1 MANMKRVI
9 LVGVLLLL
17 AAPVTLQA
25 QKLTADEKPP
35 AYKAERQLIETTLQ
49 TIVAVM
55 QEATIQKKGSGLG
68 DRLRDITKRLSR
80 AAALVTPVSNTDEP
94 VAQQDLD
101 DLRRMLIDIGEQ
113 LEAVREELE
122 DQQSYDLADRM
133 LDIEGDLQR
142 AVREVD
148 RLSDDEERGVV
159 KLEDGER
166 WLSASR
172 HEGRHTLRT
181 EQKSDVDREIDD
193 VADDIDDAV
202 EDAMDDVDD
211 AVDNARDDVRRAV
224 RDVRDEIRTEIRDK
238 RDDDKDRRRKKRS
251 DWDWHSYTGT
261 FVGEYS
267 FRWPYRRET
276 ALYRSIPAIR
286 YNRVEGFVLGIGRRP
301 LEWSS
306 YSRATIYG
314 QLGYAFSL
322 DEWRGTIGV
331 ESRVDNRR
339 NDDYG
344 LKIGGAY
351 HNNTDTKDRW
361 KTSWL
366 ENSLAAFLF
375 ENDFFNYHEVEGF
388 TLYAVQRITPYLQMS
403 AGYREDEYRSLEKVT
418 GWSLFDGDGFPLN
431 PPIDEGDMQTFV
443 FSIEGGRV
451 RGLHSLPSGA
461 VFRFEA
467 EIGEGIGGD
476 FDFSRYVGDARFY
489 IPITPFSS
497 LGMRLRGGLTTG
509 DFVPVQK
516 HFTLGGIG
524 SVRAYDQNSFP
535 GTRMLLG
542 NVEYIVDDVDLLDDV
557 FDDIQLI
564 GFADFGWV
572 NAFGTNEFDFD
583 DVIPSAGLGLGLDD
597 RDVRLELSFPLRDFG
612 GDQDPTLWLRITPSF

>member
-1 MANMKRVI
+1 MANVKRFF
-9 LVGVLLLL
+9 LVGVLMLLV
-17 AAPVTLQA
+17 APVSLQA
-25 QKLTADEKPP
+25 QKLTAGEKPP

-55 QEATIQKKGSGLG
+55 QEATMQKEGSGLG
-68 DRLRDITKRLSR
+68 DRLRHITKKLAR
-80 AAALVTPVSNTDEP
+80 AATLLTPASNTAGP
-94 VAQQDLD
+94 VAQKDLD
-101 DLRRMLIDIGEQ
+101 DLRRMLLDIGEQ

-122 DQQSYDLADRM
+122 AQESYDLADRM
-133 LDIEGDLQR
+133 LDIESDLQR

-159 KLEDGER
+159 TLEDGER
-166 WLSASR
+166 WVRA
-172 HEGRHTLRT
+172 GRRPLRNDR
-181 EQKSDVDREIDD
+181 KSDLDR
-193 VADDIDDAV
+193 DIDDAV
-202 EDAMDDVDD
+202 EDIDEAMDDVDD
-211 AVDNARDDVRRAV
+211 EFRREMREAKDD
-224 RDVRDEIRTEIRDK
+224 IRTEIRDK
-238 RDDDKDRRRKKRS
+238 RDDDKERRRHRHKRS

-286 YNRVEGFVLGIGRRP
+286 YNRVEGFVLGVGKRP

-306 YSRATIYG
+306 YSRATVYG
-314 QLGYAFSL
+314 QVGYAFSL
-322 DEWRGTIGV
+322 DEWRATIGV
-331 ESRVDNRR
+331 ETRVDNRR

-344 LKIGGAY
+344 LKVGGAY
-351 HNNTDTKDRW
+351 RRNTDTKDRW

-366 ENSLAAFLF
+366 ENSLAAFFF
-375 ENDFFNYHEVEGF
+375 ENDFFDYHEVEGWS
-388 TLYAVQRITPYLQMS
+388 LYAVQRITPYLQMS
-403 AGYREDEYRSLEKVT
+403 AGYREDEYRSLDKET

-431 PPIDEGDMQTFV
+431 PPIDQGDMQSFL
-443 FSIEGGRV
+443 FAIEGGRV

-467 EIGEGIGGD
+467 EIGEGLGGD
-476 FDFSRYVGDARFY
+476 FDFSRYVGDARVY

-497 LGMRLRGGLTTG
+497 LGLRLRGGLTTG
-509 DFVPVQK
+509 DFVPLQK
-516 HFTLGGIG
+516 QFTLGGIG
-524 SVRAYDQNSFP
+524 SVRAFDQNSFA

-542 NVEYIVDDVDLLDDV
+542 NAEYIVDDIDIFDDW

-564 GFADFGWV
+564 GFADLGWV
-572 NAFGTNEFDFD
+572 NTFGTNDFNLD
-583 DVIPSAGLGLGLDD
+583 DAIPSAGIGLGLDD
-597 RDVRLELSFPLRDFG
+597 RDVRLELSFPLRDLG